1 MFNNDVSNWK
11 LQLVKSELIWLRQ
24 NADLSEYIFAILM
37 KILWQTVDLVVFAS
51 MKKKIKA
58 ACFFIVIP

>member
-11 LQLVKSELIWLRQ
+11 LQFIKYELIWLRQ